1 LEDFEKVVPDIF
13 GSFKKE
19 LRDEVKAFLTKN
31 KPPDISPERNLSQFV
46 SQSLKWQKM
55 LFEAKLLGTFLPLEY
70 GGRNL
75 SLMDEAVILETLALN
90 DCPQLAGIFGI
101 TMLAPTLLKFGSQ
114 QQKETYLKKIFTGED
129 LWCQGFSEPSAGTDL
144 ANLSTKLETVDGHF
158 KLFGQKIWTS
168 FAEFATGSF
177 LLAKLP
183 GSQPKHE
190 QIVFCLAQFSTQAK
204 SSSQVIIRPIEQIT
218 GEKEFCEIFFDGLEI
233 WPSDIV
239 GDLGQ
244 GWKIAMYLLQV
255 ERSLLTFA
263 RHTQTIKLIRKIW
276 ETANYGHD
284 LRNFGSEF
292 TALVSEFNSL
302 RVMAYWHLEL
312 LETNRQ
318 LPGQSSIDKL
328 MWSENFK
335 KLARLYYRFC
345 QSYACEQTEEAEKLY
360 LYSLGRTI
368 AAGTSEIQKLTIAQR
383 LLGLPKSY

>member
-1 LEDFEKVVPDIF
+1 LEDFEEVVPNIF

-19 LRDEVKAFLTKN
+19 LREEVEAFLACN
-31 KPPDISPERNLSQFV
+31 KPPDISPERDLVDFV
-46 SQSLKWQKM
+46 SQSLRWQKL
-55 LFEAKLLGTFLPLEY
+55 LFEAKLLGTFLPEEY

-90 DCPQLAGIFGI
+90 DSPQLAGIFGI
-101 TMLAPTLLKFGSQ
+101 TMLAPTLLKFGSHE
-114 QQKETYLKKIFTGED
+114 QKERYLKKIFTGED

-144 ANLSTKLETVDGHF
+144 ANLSSKLEPADRHF
-158 KLFGQKIWTS
+158 RLFGQKIWTS

-183 GSQPKHE
+183 GSQSRHE
-190 QIVFCLAQFSTQAK
+190 QIVFCLALFSPEAK
-204 SSSQVIIRPIEQIT
+204 SSKQVILRAIEQIT
-218 GEKEFCEIFFDGLEI
+218 GEKEFCEIFFDGLEV
-233 WPSDIV
+233 WPCDIV

-276 ETANYGHD
+276 EAANFGND
-284 LRNFGSEF
+284 LRNFRTEF
-292 TALVSEFNSL
+292 EILVSEFNCL
-302 RVMAYWHLEL
+302 RVMAYWHLQL
-312 LETNRQ
+312 LEKNRQ
-318 LPGQSSIDKL
+318 LSGQSSIDKL

-335 KLARLYYRFC
+335 KFARLYYRFC
-345 QSYACEQTEEAEKLY
+345 QTFASERIEEAEKLY

-383 LLGLPKSY
+383 LLELPKSY